1 MSPPNINRR
10 DFAKG
15 LAVGAVG
22 PALLTGRDAPAQQQP
37 NEPTADELLVRQI
50 VQEQS
55 DERITDEVVGEIQS
69 DVRGNRSRGK
79 RLSAFPLHNSD
90 EPGFLFA
97 AYRKADD

>member
-10 DFAKG
+10 DFSKG

-22 PALLTGRDAPAQQQP
+22 SALLTGRDAPAQQQP
-37 NEPTADELLVRQI
+37 NEPNADELLVRQI
-50 VQEQS
+50 VHEHR
-55 DERITDEVVGEIQS
+55 DERITDEIVGEIQS
-69 DVRGNRSRGK
+69 DVRGNRSRGR
-79 RLSAFPLHNSD
+79 RLSAFPLKNSD